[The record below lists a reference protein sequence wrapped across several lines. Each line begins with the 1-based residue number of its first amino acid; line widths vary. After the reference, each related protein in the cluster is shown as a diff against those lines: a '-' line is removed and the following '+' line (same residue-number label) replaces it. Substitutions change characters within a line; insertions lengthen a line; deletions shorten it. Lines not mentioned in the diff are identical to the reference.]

1 MPDIKELHVRREDG
15 SVLKLT
21 GRVAWA
27 AKHLLD
33 AGETGVTPIVRPAPR
48 WSDYVFRLRGMGL
61 IIETIDEPHGGT
73 YRGHHARYVWRTPV
87 KVVKAVYAG
96 EDRDAA

>member
-27 AKHLLD
+27 SKHLLD
-33 AGETGVTPIVRPAPR
+33 AGETGRDPNYAPR
-48 WSDYVFRLRGMGL
+48 PEVVGLRVPL
-61 IIETIDEPHGGT
+61 
-73 YRGHHARYVWRTPV
+73 ARNGARH
-87 KVVKAVYAG
+87 
-96 EDRDAA
+96 